1 LFTSAFRTSLS
12 PAPSAKAPFSQP
24 PPAPPPPPLRVA
36 MYPAPVDPVDPADPR
51 TANRRP
57 AASSILPPKGRCI
70 FAFGFNSK
78 KKSCRV
84 PPRWSPSPR
93 TPGAVCLCARALVF
107 CCLYVMRT
115 HRRQTHS
122 TGTCVCVGAR
132 PIVRSN
138 VKTTLFNSA
147 LIFGAASQTM
157 MSKGLGFSPFR
168 VYG

>member
-78 KKSCRV
+78 KKNLSGAPPVDALSKNARRCLSLRACSRVLLSICDAHTPATNTLHGDVRLRRSATNCAFECENNLVQLCSHLWCRV
-84 PPRWSPSPR
+84 ADDDEQ
-93 TPGAVCLCARALVF
+93 G
-107 CCLYVMRT
+107 
-115 HRRQTHS
+115 
-122 TGTCVCVGAR
+122 
-132 PIVRSN
+132 
-138 VKTTLFNSA
+138 
-147 LIFGAASQTM
+147 
-157 MSKGLGFSPFR
+157 FR
-168 VYG
+168 V